1 MRYSAALSAL
11 TFASFLLAQ
20 GAEGEI
26 DQYEEKCILRS
37 AERIA
42 RAIKSDRVL
51 WVKELEA
58 AFPGKVTNPVKE
70 DEYEVWFEL
79 LADKNDEW
87 KRADAPNPQIAELF
101 DRVLQR
107 LELGPVPTITRKEFR
122 KFARHVLMR
131 DQEHAPDLNEDADK
145 VFRVLDRN
153 GDGDLDRDELTIFLR
168 DEKVRIDTDGN
179 GRISKD
185 EYREYF
191 RRKATAKA
199 ESLIAAKNGENPKGA
214 PADTKTAAKTV
225 KNGLPDWFTTLDTDK
240 DGQISL
246 FEWRQGGKPTELFQ
260 EMDLDNDGLIT
271 REEYLRYVKMK
282 EIEANQKKREE
293 GK

>member
-1 MRYSAALSAL
+1 VLALVCS
-11 TFASFLLAQ
+11 LLAQ
-20 GAEGEI
+20 GVEGEL

-37 AERIA
+37 AERVA
-42 RAIKSDRVL
+42 RAIKSDRVQ

-58 AFPGKVTNPVKE
+58 AFPGKVTNPAKE
-70 DEYEVWFEL
+70 DEYDTWFDL

-87 KRADAPNPQIAELF
+87 KKADAPNPQIAELF

-131 DQEHAPDLNEDADK
+131 DQEHVPDLNEDADK

-179 GRISKD
+179 GRISKE

-191 RRKATAKA
+191 RRKAVAKA
-199 ESLIAAKNGENPKGA
+199 ETLIAMKNGENPKA
-214 PADTKTAAKTV
+214 PPTDSKTATKTG
-225 KNGLPDWFTTLDTDK
+225 KNGLPDWFTTLDTNK

-246 FEWRQGGKPTELFQ
+246 FEWRQDGRPTAAFE
-260 EMDLDNDGLIT
+260 EMDLDGDGLIT
-271 REEYLRYVKMK
+271 REEYLRYVKLK